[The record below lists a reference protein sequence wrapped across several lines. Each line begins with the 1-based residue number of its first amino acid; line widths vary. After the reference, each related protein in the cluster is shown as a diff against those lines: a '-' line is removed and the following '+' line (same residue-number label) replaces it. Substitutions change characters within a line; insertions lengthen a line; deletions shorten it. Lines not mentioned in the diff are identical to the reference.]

1 MHGSGELTS
10 QVESLVREIH
20 GPGRINN
27 NNNNN
32 KLIFPPDQ
40 IQFQKGAKKDDIK
53 GHYIIVPVH

>member
-1 MHGSGELTS
+1 MDCIFNSGEYNNNN
-10 QVESLVREIH
+10 
-20 GPGRINN
+20 NN